1 MSYLLIEQSLKVSLY
16 MQHATLK
23 KEDHKFNCTTQLIP
37 NFFFFVFFSSKWNCV
52 KAERDFWR
60 RHFLQA
66 DSKLKDVIR
75 YNLCK
80 LIDFWMDE

>member
-37 NFFFFVFFSSKWNCV
+37 NFFFFVCFSLLNETVLRLREISGEDTFYKQI
-52 KAERDFWR
+52 
-60 RHFLQA
+60 L
-66 DSKLKDVIR
+66 
-75 YNLCK
+75 NLR
-80 LIDFWMDE
+80 M